1 MYNVAPHSTFRSLEI
16 LSEIQK
22 IEQPHEEN

>member
-22 IEQPHEEN
+22 IEQSDEEN